1 MIQTVII
8 EQCPKCQSE
17 NIVKNGRD
25 YKGDQKYHCNDCNA
39 YGTLHPQKGH
49 SDETQRLARQFYL
62 ERVSMR
68 GIARVLGIARQTLA
82 RWIEQWATQLPD
94 LSETLEPFQPGDV
107 LELDELWSFVA
118 QKANKRWIWIALC
131 RRTRQVVAFVIGDRS
146 AATCQ
151 RLWDALPQAYRA
163 SHSFSD
169 LWEAY
174 QTVFPE
180 ATHQSVGKETGE
192 TAHVERW
199 NNTLR
204 QRLARFVR
212 KTLSFSKADRF
223 HEWVLRLF
231 IHHYNLSVNM

>member
-1 MIQTVII
+1 MIKTVII
-8 EQCPKCQSE
+8 ETCPKCQSE
-17 NIVKNGRD
+17 EIVKNGRD
-25 YKGDQKYHCNDCNA
+25 YKEDQKYHCHNCGA

-49 SDETQRLARQFYL
+49 SDEIKKLAYGMYL
-62 ERVSMR
+62 ERASMR
-68 GIARVLGIARQTLA
+68 GVARVLAIARQTLA
-82 RWIEQWATQLPD
+82 DWIEQWVSQLPP
-94 LSETLEPFQPGDV
+94 LSQILEPFQPGDV

-118 QKANKRWIWIALC
+118 QKANKRWIWIAFC

-151 RLWDALPQAYRA
+151 RLWDALPMPYRA

-169 LWEAY
+169 FWDAY
-174 QTVFPE
+174 QKVFPKDS
-180 ATHQSVGKETGE
+180 HQSVGKETGQ
-192 TAHVERW
+192 TVHVERW